1 MTLAEWKA
9 MQSKPTSKTEFKV
22 RKANEG
28 ADTKQWKGTVAL
40 EKKKKG
46 DHSDSEEEEYE
57 YEEVG
62 IRGVSYTPRSNV
74 GVSYTPR
81 CNVGVS
87 YTPRCNVGVFYTPRS
102 NVIVLR

>member
-62 IRGVSYTPRSNV
+62 IRGVSYTPR
-74 GVSYTPR
+74 

-87 YTPRCNVGVFYTPRS
+87 YTPRS
-102 NVIVLR
+102 NVIVLRY